1 MPWPR
6 SPPTWKS
13 TGTPGSLVVPDPNH
27 FDGDVLLR
35 TLGGEGWGVL
45 PVSAGYVDSA
55 RGIGLHDIAVTP
67 AGAEP
72 RAGGQLAFHVLEV
85 MESVLE
91 SAALGQSVK
100 VASRCERPDAVPL
113 TDLGG

>member
-1 MPWPR
+1 
-6 SPPTWKS
+6 
-13 TGTPGSLVVPDPNH
+13 VVPDPNH
-27 FDGDVLLR
+27 FDGDVKLR
-35 TLGGEGWGVL
+35 SLGGEDWEVL

-55 RGIGLHDIAVTP
+55 RGYGLHDLARTP
-67 AGAEP
+67 AGSEP
-72 RAGGQLAFHVLEV
+72 RAGGELAFHVLEV

-100 VASRCERPDAVPL
+100 VASRCERPEAVPL